1 MSTPTVLV
9 ADDNQD
15 SRTILGA
22 VFRHCGYA
30 VIETPDG
37 ESALRTLRERAV
49 ALVVSELYIPCGDAS
64 CLVEMLKRR
73 PDTAAIP
80 VLVVT
85 SRVMPGDWQHARETG
100 CDAILGKPFDLR
112 EIVRVADALLRIP
125 RPSTPAALG
134 PSRTAGTGPVGG
146 PTKSGGCVRC

>member
-30 VIETPDG
+30 VIEAPDG
-37 ESALRTLRERAV
+37 ESALRV
-49 ALVVSELYIPCGDAS
+49 ARDGGVGLVVSELYVPVGDAP
-64 CLVEMLKRR
+64 CLVEVLKRR
-73 PDTAAIP
+73 AETAAVP

-85 SRVMPGDWQHARETG
+85 SHVMPADWQHAREAG
-100 CDAILGKPFDLR
+100 CDAILTKPFDLR
-112 EIVRVADALLRIP
+112 EIVRIATGLVGSTRPATVPSALAPSPDARHESGD
-125 RPSTPAALG
+125 RCSMLG
-134 PSRTAGTGPVGG
+134 
-146 PTKSGGCVRC
+146 